1 MADPFH
7 VRFKI
12 DVPNEEAQRRFINR
26 IENRVLNLVQAL
38 DKAGRTNSVNVINPL
53 IVEVE
58 SALGEPHLTH
68 VGSPSV
74 FIEVWRERIK
84 GDFSRC
90 LIAVEKLHEIVS
102 VQFDELGSRKITAV
116 ITESLGQSETDLGIS
131 WQNGFFSKKGAELL
145 DDELVNEALGW
156 LADPKY
162 RNVLVPFQ
170 KGLSHLLEGTRD
182 AQRLGDTVTDMYEA
196 LEAMAKIVTGKP
208 TKDLS
213 GLREEFIGKLG
224 LPESHKTMLKA
235 YIEYGCDFRHALD
248 AGQKRTWPL
257 EHEAENF
264 VYLTGIFI
272 RLAIQSEK
280 H

>member
-12 DVPNEEAQRRFINR
+12 DVPTEEARRRFINR
-26 IENRVLNLVQAL
+26 IENRVLSLIQAL
-38 DKAGRTNSVNVINPL
+38 DKAGRTNSIDAINPL
-53 IVEVE
+53 LVEVE

-68 VGSPSV
+68 AGSPSV

-102 VQFDELGSRKITAV
+102 AQFDELGARKMTAV
-116 ITESLGQSETDLGIS
+116 ITESLAQSETDLGIS
-131 WQNGFFSKKGAELL
+131 WQNGFFSKKGAQLL
-145 DDELVNEALGW
+145 DEKLVNESLVW

-162 RNVLVPFQ
+162 QNVLVPFQ
-170 KGLSHLLEGTRD
+170 KGLSHLLEGTKD
-182 AQRLGDTVTDMYEA
+182 SQRFGDSVTDMYEA
-196 LEAMAKIVTGKP
+196 LEAMVKLATGKP

-213 GLREEFIGKLG
+213 GLREEFIAKLS
-224 LPESHKTMLKA
+224 LPESHKTILKA
-235 YIEYGCDFRHALD
+235 YIDYGCDFRHALEP
-248 AGQKRTWPL
+248 GQKRTWPL